1 VKEDERRVYE
11 LRREIIGLKTEKV
24 KKILR
29 IEEL

>member
-11 LRREIIGLKTEKV
+11 LRREIIGLKTENV